1 MELWSELGVA
11 TKSEFDQAVVD
22 ETIGISSAVL
32 VALEERQRQLLQ
44 LRESRTNEIRTL
56 ATQIA
61 ALWAR
66 FNVPVQQRERFFAN
80 HEGLGPEVVAAVR
93 LLPSLRSFVGT
104 SLICINSAKQN
115 SQGYRKS

>member
-93 LLPSLRSFVGT
+93 FLSVRLVPL
-104 SLICINSAKQN
+104 
-115 SQGYRKS
+115 